1 MIPDYKNSIVNLS
14 SSILQHFGVKTE
26 HSPLLISTEF
36 KKNIVL
42 IILDGFGYNLLS
54 RYAETECKTLSK
66 FFEKKI
72 TSVFPP
78 TTSAAITS
86 ILTAKTPFEHG
97 AIGWTLY
104 FKEFAKNIDFLPN
117 WDSITAQTQNAE
129 KYNIYDFVGAESIF
143 SRIAKQNVNQFHI
156 TEKYLKNSTNNTKCS
171 HSAKLMGHK
180 SPQHFFKILRKII
193 KKKKFKESVNFVYS
207 YFSAPDKIEHRNGVF
222 SNSTKIFLQNFDEQ
236 LNQFINK
243 TKNADTTI
251 LITADHGLID
261 INKYF
266 YVNEDKPLFDTLIM
280 PTFPEP
286 RFMSFFVKP
295 HKIDIFKKEIAKY
308 EDEFLILSRDE
319 FFEKQFLGNGL
330 MHPKIDDFIGDFV
343 AIAKSNAAL
352 KSIYQQNGKW
362 EKEFSAHHAGITVDE
377 MIIPLIKIDL

>member
-222 SNSTKIFLQNFDEQ
+222 SNSTKIFLQNQ
-236 LNQFINK
+236 LVI
-243 TKNADTTI
+243 
-251 LITADHGLID
+251 HGDID
-261 INKYF
+261 IC
-266 YVNEDKPLFDTLIM
+266 
-280 PTFPEP
+280 
-286 RFMSFFVKP
+286 
-295 HKIDIFKKEIAKY
+295 
-308 EDEFLILSRDE
+308 
-319 FFEKQFLGNGL
+319 
-330 MHPKIDDFIGDFV
+330 
-343 AIAKSNAAL
+343 
-352 KSIYQQNGKW
+352 
-362 EKEFSAHHAGITVDE
+362 AG
-377 MIIPLIKIDL
+377 